1 MLAWRRSLSPP
12 RMTMSDSVLAAII
25 AGTATLSASFLQ
37 LRSARLREGA
47 SRPPSATQRRKSRVQ
62 RAILLAIVVAAG
74 VCGFALSQWLAEGT
88 RAAQDALQRQ
98 LQARVTE
105 ISRTANQLELTRG
118 SERAE
123 IESGVLRRIGA
134 EGVVVMATVAACRPA
149 ANVAAEATPGAAGCS
164 EAEANAVTLCASIP
178 GNASVTEIALFS
190 KAADSQAPWSA
201 SRVLPG
207 QESGQARFAEKYDEG
222 APDAGLRQ
230 VCQGFTHWSAEHA
243 RLVRMIVRYS
253 LPS

>member
-1 MLAWRRSLSPP
+1 MPMP
-12 RMTMSDSVLAAII
+12 DSVLAAVI

-37 LRSARLREGA
+37 LRSARMREGA
-47 SRPPSATQRRKSRVQ
+47 SRPPSASQRRRSRLQ
-62 RAILLAIVVAAG
+62 RAILLGIIGAAA
-74 VCGFALSQWLAEGT
+74 VSGFALSQWLNEGA
-88 RAAQDALQRQ
+88 RAAQDSLQRE

-105 ISRTANQLELTRG
+105 ISRTANELELTRG

-149 ANVAAEATPGAAGCS
+149 GVAADVTAATSGCS

-190 KAADSQAPWSA
+190 RAADSDAPWSA
-201 SRVLPG
+201 SRFLPG
-207 QESGQARFAEKYDEG
+207 QESGQARFAEKFNEG
-222 APDAGLRQ
+222 VPEAGLRQ
-230 VCQGFTHWSAEHA
+230 VCQGFKHWSAEHA
-243 RLVRMIVRYS
+243 RIVRMIVRYS
-253 LPS
+253 LPT

>member
-1 MLAWRRSLSPP
+1 
-12 RMTMSDSVLAAII
+12 
-25 AGTATLSASFLQ
+25 
-37 LRSARLREGA
+37 
-47 SRPPSATQRRKSRVQ
+47 
-62 RAILLAIVVAAG
+62 
-74 VCGFALSQWLAEGT
+74 
-88 RAAQDALQRQ
+88 
-98 LQARVTE
+98 
-105 ISRTANQLELTRG
+105 
-118 SERAE
+118 
-123 IESGVLRRIGA
+123 
-134 EGVVVMATVAACRPA
+134 VVVMATVAACRPA

-164 EAEANAVTLCASIP
+164 EAEANAMTLCASIP